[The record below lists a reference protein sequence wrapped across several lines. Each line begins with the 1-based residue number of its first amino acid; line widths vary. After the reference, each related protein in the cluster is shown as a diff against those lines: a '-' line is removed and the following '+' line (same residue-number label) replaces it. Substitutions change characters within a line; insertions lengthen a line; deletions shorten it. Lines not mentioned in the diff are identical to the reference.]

1 MQDETFTLLLEPD
14 YCCGGGH
21 CGRLPGYIFTCP
33 SCGKES
39 GCRLG
44 DYLEPGQVL
53 TCFLCKREMRALA
66 QLGEF
71 EYRFAYAN

>member
-1 MQDETFTLLLEPD
+1 MDDQTFTLQLEPD

-21 CGRLPGYIFTCP
+21 CGPLPGYTFTCP

-44 DYLEPGQVL
+44 DYLQPTQVL
-53 TCFLCKREMRALA
+53 TCFLCQREMRAVD